1 MHFKFVEK
9 LKFEKEKHINVY
21 KTEIDYFYTIKK
33 RINAIISNKL
43 V

>member
-21 KTEIDYFYTIKK
+21 KTEIDYFNTIKK
-33 RINAIISNKL
+33 KNECNYFE
-43 V
+43 